1 MILAS
6 LGVAALIIGALLS
19 IITFDTSPFTIGGF
33 ILLICFSIALF
44 VPIPENIYL
53 VDKVE
58 TENIILLDDSQYYE
72 TTQNDGN
79 WSVKYAVD
87 IPGTGRILKTIE
99 TEDVH
104 VNMTSESPYL
114 VINKKEY
121 APFVRL
127 FFLCGEMPFYPKLNA
142 GVKSVEI
149 YVP

>member
-1 MILAS
+1 MILAF
-6 LGVAALIIGALLS
+6 LGIAALIIGGLRA
-19 IITFDTSPFTIGGF
+19 IITFNTSPFTIGEF

-58 TENIILLDDSQYYE
+58 TENITLLDDSQYYE
-72 TTQNDGN
+72 IAQDDGGWN
-79 WSVKYAVD
+79 IQYAVD
-87 IPGTGRILKTIE
+87 APGTGRILKTIE
-99 TEDVH
+99 TEKIH
-104 VNMTSESPYL
+104 VNETTGSPYL
-114 VINKKEY
+114 VINRKEP
-121 APFVRL
+121 APFIRL

>member
-1 MILAS
+1 MVLVS
-6 LGVAALIIGALLS
+6 LGTAALIIGALLVP
-19 IITFDTSPFTIGGF
+19 ITLDSLPATIGGF
-33 ILLICFSIALF
+33 VCLVCCIIALF
-44 VPIPENIYL
+44 IPVPENIYL

-58 TENIILLDDSQYYE
+58 TENITLLDDDQYYE

-87 IPGTGRILKTIE
+87 IPGTGRVLKTIE

-127 FFLCGEMPFYPKLNA
+127 FFLCGEMPFYPKLHA

>member
-6 LGVAALIIGALLS
+6 LGIAALIIGALLS
-19 IITFDTSPFTIGGF
+19 IITFNTSPFTIGEF

-58 TENIILLDDSQYYE
+58 TENIILLDDSQYYK
-72 TTQNDGN
+72 TTQNDGDWN
-79 WSVKYAVD
+79 VQYAVD
-87 IPGTGRILKTIE
+87 IPGTGKVLKAIE
-99 TEDVH
+99 TENVH
-104 VNMTSESPYL
+104 VNETTGSPYL
-114 VINKKEY
+114 VINRKEP
-121 APFVRL
+121 APFIRL